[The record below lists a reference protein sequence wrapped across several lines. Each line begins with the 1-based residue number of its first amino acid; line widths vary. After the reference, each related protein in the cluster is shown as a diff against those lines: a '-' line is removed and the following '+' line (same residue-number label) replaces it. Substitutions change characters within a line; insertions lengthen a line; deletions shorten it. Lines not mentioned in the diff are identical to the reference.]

1 MAKEKQ
7 MPRKNTI
14 PKEVFDLMW
23 EIRKFTRSSLMLQQS
38 IAQEAGLNAT
48 DAECLDYLME
58 MGPSTAGA
66 LVKATGLT
74 TGAVTSLIDRLERGG
89 FVKRTADPNDRRKV
103 IVSLLP
109 DRKAGISA
117 RYAKLSAAVQRQLSS
132 FTKKELLL
140 LIGHTRALTAI
151 FTMQAVDDRQLQ
163 Q

>member
-1 MAKEKQ
+1 MAKDKQ
-7 MPRKNTI
+7 SGKEDQP

-23 EIRKFTRSSLMLQQS
+23 EIRKFTRSSLMLQQA

-74 TGAVTSLIDRLERGG
+74 TGAVTNLIDRLERSG
-89 FVKRTADPNDRRKV
+89 FVKRTADPKDRRKV

-109 DRKAGISA
+109 ERKAGISA
-117 RYAKLSAAVQRQLSS
+117 RYAKLAAAVRQQLSAY
-132 FTKKELLL
+132 TKKELLF
-140 LIGHTRALTAI
+140 LIRHTQALDTI
-151 FTMQAVDDRQLQ
+151 FTAQAAGDR
-163 Q
+163 